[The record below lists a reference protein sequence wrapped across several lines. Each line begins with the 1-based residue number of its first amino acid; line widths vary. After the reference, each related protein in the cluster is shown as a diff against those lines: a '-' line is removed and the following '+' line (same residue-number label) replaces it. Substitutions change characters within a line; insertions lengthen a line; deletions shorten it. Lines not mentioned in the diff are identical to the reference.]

1 MNLERLRDSL
11 DVISPQN
18 IADMKLE
25 LKYATYT
32 DQVKL
37 YNRFIVFNFIGLRV
51 GNKIRLLLIK
61 ISFTVLKDSSLHQI
75 LQLHN
80 IM

>member
-51 GNKIRLLLIK
+51 GIK
-61 ISFTVLKDSSLHQI
+61 IHHNSTHKNFIHSFKRFITSTNLTTP
-75 LQLHN
+75 
-80 IM
+80 